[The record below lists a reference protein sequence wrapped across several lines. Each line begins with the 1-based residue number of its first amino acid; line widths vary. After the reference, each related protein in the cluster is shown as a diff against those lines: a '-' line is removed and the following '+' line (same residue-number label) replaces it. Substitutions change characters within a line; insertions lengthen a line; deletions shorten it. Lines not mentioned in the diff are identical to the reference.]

1 MTSAPQHSP
10 AFRARR
16 FWNWFPLGLTYA
28 LLYMGRYNLTVAKTS
43 LGERITKEDFG
54 LIFGAGTVVYAFSF
68 VFNGPL
74 VDRLGGRRGIL
85 AAAFGSAAANLAI
98 GGFVFLMLGGSSH
111 SNVTL
116 WLSVLYAINM
126 YFQSFGAVSI
136 VKVNAHWFHVAER
149 GGFSGIFGTMISSGI
164 FLAFTVNAWI
174 LDAAN
179 ALMPQQANQW
189 SVFVG
194 PALLLLVFGTIEWLL
209 LRDKPSDAGMRD
221 FDTGDASSGEGD
233 APLPTA
239 VLLRRILTNPVILT
253 VAGIEFC
260 TGVLRNGVM
269 HWFPIYAKEV
279 WILPK
284 DHVLAQGAWSNLPLL
299 FGCVMFG
306 ALTALLASRMRG
318 KARAGLVVVA
328 SLAALTP
335 FFQGGWGG
343 LLFIAGVVGG
353 NVAGWLS
360 DLLFQSRRG
369 PVAGF
374 LYGLIGLLAVAMW
387 LTLAPPTNVVAVAD
401 PKSGLQKGDEVLEIA
416 GKPIRGWADVTPAV
430 ACIRPVCVNSVW
442 DPAACACT
450 GNQPTAP
457 ATAGAATLPARIHRS
472 GVDQA
477 IQLRDPLPI
486 QRAGDKRILK
496 DQPELPISA
505 LWLGLMV
512 FLMSLSVI
520 GVHGVLSGTA
530 TMDFGGKQGAATA
543 VGVID
548 GFVYLGTA
556 LQSVALGWLT
566 TRSWT
571 YWPLFLLPFGV
582 LGFVLC
588 TRIWYATPKAHSG
601 H

>member
-1 MTSAPQHSP
+1 MTTPQHSP
-10 AFRARR
+10 AFRTRR
-16 FWNWFPLGLTYA
+16 FWNWFPMGLTYA
-28 LLYMGRYNLTVAKTS
+28 LLYMARYNLTVAKTS

-54 LIFGAGTVVYAFSF
+54 LIFGAGTVVYAFAF

-85 AAAFGSAAANLAI
+85 AAAFGACIANLAI
-98 GGFVFLMLGGSSH
+98 GAFVHQMGTGPVAHL
-111 SNVTL
+111 TAI
-116 WLSVLYAINM
+116 LSILYAINM

-136 VKVNAHWFHVAER
+136 VKVNAHWFHVSER

-164 FLAFTVNAWI
+164 FLAFTVNGWL

-179 ALMPQQANQW
+179 SWLPGQANQW
-189 SVFVG
+189 IVFVG
-194 PALLLLVFGTIEWLL
+194 PALLLAVFGVAEFFL
-209 LRDKPSDAGMRD
+209 LRDKPSDAGQQD
-221 FDTGDASSGEGD
+221 FDTGDASSGESD
-233 APLPTA
+233 APVPTM
-239 VLLRRILTNPVILT
+239 VLLKRILTNPVILT

-260 TGVLRNGVM
+260 TGVVRNGVM

-279 WILPK
+279 WVLPK
-284 DHVLAQGAWSNLPLL
+284 DHVLMQGAWTNLPLL
-299 FGCVMFG
+299 FTCFG
-306 ALTALLASRMRG
+306 VGVALALIASRTRG
-318 KARAGLVVVA
+318 KAKGWLIVVTSLTVLV
-328 SLAALTP
+328 P

-343 LLFIAGVVGG
+343 LLFIAGVLGG
-353 NVAGWLS
+353 NLAGWIS
-360 DLLFQSRRG
+360 DLFFQSRRG
-369 PVAGF
+369 PVAGM
-374 LYGLIGLLAVAMW
+374 LYGVLGLLALGMW

-401 PKSGLQKGDEVLEIA
+401 PKSGLQKGDEVVDIA
-416 GKPIRGWADVTPAV
+416 GTPIHGWADVGPAV
-430 ACIRPVCVNSVW
+430 ACVPPLCQDSTWNPTTCMCEGHAETGKRIA
-442 DPAACACT
+442 DKQTIAARVRR
-450 GNQPTAP
+450 G
-457 ATAGAATLPARIHRS
+457 GAEQT
-472 GVDQA
+472 VE
-477 IQLRDPLPI
+477 LRDPARI
-486 QRAGDKRILK
+486 QRAGDKRMLK

-571 YWPLFLLPFGV
+571 WWPLFLLPFGL

-588 TRIWYATPKAHSG
+588 LRIWNAKPKGRGG